1 MPSGALRGILPLLMG
16 CGGNL
21 RGPTKGNAFLLQ
33 EMGFTNRPFW
43 RKTPGMGT
51 ATMTREEAR
60 KEIEHI
66 RRVTREA
73 TATKES
79 AKAFLV
85 RLGFLTKSGKLPARY
100 SKCFRSALVSS

>member
-1 MPSGALRGILPLLMG
+1 
-16 CGGNL
+16 
-21 RGPTKGNAFLLQ
+21 
-33 EMGFTNRPFW
+33 MGFTTMVFCR
-43 RKTPGMGT
+43 RVLLMGT

-79 AKAFLV
+79 ARAFLV
-85 RLGFLTKSGKLPARY
+85 RYGFLTKSGKLPARY
-100 SKCFRSALVSS
+100 SK

>member
-1 MPSGALRGILPLLMG
+1 MEFTTMVSRRKILR
-16 CGGNL
+16 
-21 RGPTKGNAFLLQ
+21 
-33 EMGFTNRPFW
+33 
-43 RKTPGMGT
+43 MGT

-79 AKAFLV
+79 ARAFLV
-85 RLGFLTKSGKLPARY
+85 RYGFLTKSGKLPARY
-100 SKCFRSALVSS
+100 SK